1 MVVLLRLTPLFIM
14 LVLAVIV
21 LAVLIGVVIGAK
33 ITDKKHGVRKHFWE
47 Y

>member
-1 MVVLLRLTPLFIM
+1 MVVLLRITPLFIA

-21 LAVLIGVVIGAK
+21 LAVLIGAVIGAK
-33 ITDKKHGVRKHFWE
+33 ITDKKHGVHKHFWE